1 MNNIKITYPYLLYVM
16 LPLAALVVLGF
27 FFIPKQKKK
36 RPNNV
41 ISLFLHL
48 ILACTLSLAFADIRI
63 LKGDSKSELYVLVD
77 CSDSERNNIEKIDAT
92 VSDIFEKA
100 KANKAEPGL
109 VCFGK
114 NQMVYRKPGES
125 LKSIKDVFDREKYPE
140 FSSESSDIASALTY
154 TKDLFSEDA
163 VKKMVIVSD
172 GVETDNS
179 AVDVIAS
186 VLSENI
192 TIDAVYLNDTPEEEV
207 SIQSIDYVDRCYT
220 NRQQEVKVL
229 LQSSKEKTAKVRLET
244 GGEIKEEKETT
255 LAPGMNVLTFYV
267 TGTEPGTVEYELEVD
282 ADGDSF
288 SENNHVTFSQ
298 EYTDKFSVLFIGNTA
313 EDLTAFQAIN
323 GYDSNVTI
331 KSYVDTNI
339 VPYKLSDLIQYDE
352 IVLSNINLLTLN
364 RYDEF
369 AKNLNAAV
377 KTYGKSL
384 LTFGATYTTSNGAS
398 AINDY
403 NDLLPVQYES
413 DEAKG
418 LVLLID
424 CSGSMQSDDRL
435 TIAKKGAIKCLD
447 VLSDKDYV
455 SILSFSS
462 NVTIHQPLTSIKNK
476 AEIIKAINGI
486 SLGGGTMLGAGLRQA
501 YEQIYE
507 SKCEYKNVITLTD
520 GLPSESDSELKR
532 IVRNMASDN
541 IICSFINIAS
551 NEGQTLLSNLA
562 DIGNG
567 TYYFCRTASGLI
579 NIMLS
584 SVSGEIGNTEIEESA
599 TIQYRLPN
607 DPVLDK
613 VTNLPDIKGYN
624 YCRIKGTTNTVLTVQ
639 YIKKDEKGNTTGVAT
654 IPLYAYWNFG
664 KGKVS
669 SFTSNLTSD
678 WTSDF
683 RNSTSGQTFLK
694 NSIYQSLPDRSISTL
709 MDLTTSHNGSTMG
722 LAVKVGESE
731 KVGKIHVI
739 SKDPLGSES
748 ETDLVYDSKDMV
760 YNGKT
765 PLTEKGKYEV
775 KATFYELQEDGSYK
789 ESETDTFYFYYDF
802 SKEYDVLPETEGDT
816 LLNEL
821 VKDGN
826 GKLYQGDD
834 VYQYTVSES
843 DISHVSYSSTMLLFF
858 LFSVI
863 LYLIDIFI
871 RKSTFRIKKKKKA
884 ETE

>member
-1 MNNIKITYPYLLYVM
+1 MNNIKITYPYLLYIM
-16 LPLAALVVLGF
+16 LPLAVLVVLGF
-27 FFIPKQKKK
+27 FFIPKLKKK
-36 RPNNV
+36 RPNNI
-41 ISLFLHL
+41 ISLILHL
-48 ILACTLSLAFADIRI
+48 VLACTLSLSFADIRI

-77 CSDSERNNIEKIDAT
+77 CSDSERNSIDKIDAT
-92 VSDIFEKA
+92 VSDIFDKA
-100 KANKAEPGL
+100 KASKAEPGL

-114 NQMVYRKPGES
+114 NQMVYLKPGEKY
-125 LKSIKDVFDREKYPE
+125 KSIKDVFDKEKYPD
-140 FSSESSDIASALTY
+140 FSSDGSDIASALTY
-154 TKDLFSEDA
+154 TKTLFSQDA
-163 VKKMVIVSD
+163 VKKMVLVSD
-172 GVETDNS
+172 GIETDNN

-186 VLSENI
+186 VLSDNVA
-192 TIDAVYLNDTPEEEV
+192 IDAVYLNDTLDDEV
-207 SIQSIDYVDRCYT
+207 SIQSIDYVDKCYT
-220 NRQQEVKVL
+220 NRQQEVKIL
-229 LQSSKEKTAKVRLET
+229 LQSSKEKSAKVRLET

-255 LAPGMNVLTFYV
+255 LAPGLNVLTFYV
-267 TGTEPGTVEYELEVD
+267 TGTENGTVEYEVEVV
-282 ADGDSF
+282 ADGDTY

-298 EYTDKFSVLFIGNTA
+298 EYTDKFSVLFIGNTQD
-313 EDLTAFQAIN
+313 DLTAFQSIS

-331 KSYVDTNI
+331 KSYVDTNV
-339 VPYKLSDLIQYDE
+339 VPYKLTDLIQYDE

-364 RYDEF
+364 RYEDF

-413 DEAKG
+413 DGAKA

-455 SILSFSS
+455 SIISFSS
-462 NVTIHQPLTSIKNK
+462 DVTIHQPLTSIKNK
-476 AEIIKAINGI
+476 NDIIKAINGI
-486 SLGGGTMLGAGLRQA
+486 NLGGGTMLGSGLREA
-501 YEQIYE
+501 NNQIID

-541 IICSFINIAS
+541 ITCSFINISS
-551 NEGQTLLSNLA
+551 NEGQKLLSSLA

-567 TYYFCRTASGLI
+567 TYYFCRTASGLV

-584 SVSGEIGNTEIEESA
+584 SVSGEIGNTEINETASV
-599 TIQYRLPN
+599 QYRLPN

-613 VTNLPDIKGYN
+613 VSNLPDLKGYN
-624 YCRIKGTTNTVLTVQ
+624 YCRVKGSTNTVLTIQ

-669 SFTSNLTSD
+669 SFTSNLASD
-678 WTSDF
+678 WTDDF
-683 RNSTSGQTFLK
+683 RNSSAGKTFFK

-709 MDLTTSHNGSTMG
+709 MDLTTSHNGYTMG
-722 LAVKVGESE
+722 LTVKIGEST
-731 KVGKIHVI
+731 KAGKIHVI
-739 SKDPLGSES
+739 CKDPSGNEN

-775 KATFYELQEDGSYK
+775 KATFYEQLEDGSYT
-789 ESETDTFYFYYDF
+789 ESETDMFYFYYDF

-821 VKDGN
+821 VKNSN
-826 GKLYQGDD
+826 GTLYEGEDA
-834 VYQYTVSES
+834 YEYKVSAS
-843 DISHVSYSSTMLLFF
+843 DISHVSYSSTMLFFF
-858 LFSVI
+858 LLSVI

-871 RKSTFRIKKKKKA
+871 RKSTFRFRKKDK
-884 ETE
+884 TEQ